1 MHTARDTLPW
11 TQLSIFNE
19 TSSNYTGIKQTLDPV
34 CSCFSPSFS
43 LSSKI
48 KNLLFSSK
56 ENLLTF
62 LHAETKRTKRE
73 KRNEGGGKGE
83 ETPLSPFQ
91 GGFANR
97 PLGIITRHEPRRA
110 CLPIAAIEEKT
121 RHQIERELVSLS
133 PSVACVPSV
142 PDQNTEAGGPGDKF
156 SSLSSQEDLVTR
168 AYVRPTSP
176 LGRVRDPRVV
186 VRRAWN

>member
-1 MHTARDTLPW
+1 MKRVQITRALNKPSIRFVPVFLLPFLSLRKLRTCYFHRKRIFLLSS
-11 TQLSIFNE
+11 TQNRGDE
-19 TSSNYTGIKQTLDPV
+19 TRKEKRKRRKRRGDS
-34 CSCFSPSFS
+34 S
-43 LSSKI
+43 LS
-48 KNLLFSSK
+48 F
-56 ENLLTF
+56 
-62 LHAETKRTKRE
+62 
-73 KRNEGGGKGE
+73 
-83 ETPLSPFQ
+83 SPFQ

-110 CLPIAAIEEKT
+110 CLPIAATEEKT

-186 VRRAWN
+186 VRRA